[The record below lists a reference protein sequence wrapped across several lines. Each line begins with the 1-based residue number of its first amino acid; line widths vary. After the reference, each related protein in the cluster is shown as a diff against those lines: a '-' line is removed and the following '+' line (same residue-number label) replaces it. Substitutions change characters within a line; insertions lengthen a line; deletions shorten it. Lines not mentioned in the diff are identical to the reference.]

1 MWNSTFKPRKKSL
14 RQYSQEK
21 ALRSP
26 AKPPKPRTAI
36 KSRPKPQ
43 TGSQPQMARKAGLK
57 RTPLRKV
64 SSARAIANRVY
75 SDKRR
80 VFMLEN
86 PSCQAGLEGCE
97 GRATECHHTNG
108 REGKNF
114 LDVSTWKSLCSN
126 CHRFVHQFPN
136 MARELGLLR

>member
-1 MWNSTFKPRKKSL
+1 MWNSTLTRKKSL
-14 RQYSQEK
+14 RQYAQEK

-43 TGSQPQMARKAGLK
+43 TASQPQMVHKAGLK

-75 SDKRR
+75 SDKRKT
-80 VFMLEN
+80 FMTSN
-86 PSCQAGLEGCE
+86 PRCQALLPMCE
-97 GRATECHHTNG
+97 ERATDVHHTAG
-108 REGKNF
+108 RTGTNF
-114 LDVSTWKSLCSN
+114 LDVDTWLSVCRS
-126 CHRFVHQFPN
+126 CHDEIHRRPK